1 MSGRT
6 DSQDVGLEAATIE
19 RVRNSS
25 LVEWPGADNVPGL
38 KRGTEAQGSRKRS
51 VGERSAGREAG
62 RVTAGGACGSEN
74 VGMSSVI
81 QVRNLDAVSLRVP
94 TQGYSA

>member
-25 LVEWPGADNVPGL
+25 LVEWPGADNVSGL
-38 KRGTEAQGSRKRS
+38 KHGTEVWGSRKRS
-51 VGERSAGREAG
+51 VEERSACNEAG
-62 RVTAGGACGSEN
+62 RVTAGGASRSEN

-81 QVRNLDAVSLRVP
+81 QVRNLNAVSLRVP

>member
-25 LVEWPGADNVPGL
+25 LVEWPGADNVSGL
-38 KRGTEAQGSRKRS
+38 KHGTEARGLRKQSVEERS
-51 VGERSAGREAG
+51 VRSEAG
-62 RVTAGGACGSEN
+62 RVTAGGACRSEN

-81 QVRNLDAVSLRVP
+81 QVRNLDAVSLRFP